1 MELRHLKYFVALAE
15 ELNFSRAAERVGI
28 AQPPFSTQIR
38 DLEIELGVTL
48 FERTKRRVQITKAGK
63 IFLAEVK
70 LVMQQVNVAVAAVQK
85 AGKGESGQLIVGFN
99 NAASYSVLPDVLKQ
113 FYSKYPDAEILLK
126 ELTTSQQLANLKNG
140 QIDVGLQCLP
150 INSSGIKVI
159 DSSGLVTVFIRA
171 ELLMIALPI
180 KHPLAKSPM
189 ITFQM
194 LEKEL
199 FILPPPQN
207 GDGLYYQI
215 SGLFRESKFLPKR
228 TQQVLELP
236 TIVNLVASGIGIAI
250 VPSSLQNLQKEG
262 VVYKF
267 LAESQTEI
275 KLGAVWRINHIPPL
289 LSSFLRSIEEII
301 LGKVE
306 TEGLSFNSID
316 RLDLD
321 LIELN

>member
-1 MELRHLKYFVALAE
+1 MELRHLKYFVTLAE

-28 AQPPFSTQIR
+28 AQPPFSKQIR

-48 FERTKRRVQITKAGK
+48 FERTKRRVQITKAGR
-63 IFLAEVK
+63 IFLTEVK

-113 FYSKYPDAEILLK
+113 FYDRYPDAEIVLK

-140 QIDVGLQCLP
+140 QIDIGLQCLP
-150 INSSGIKVI
+150 LNSSGIKVI
-159 DSSGLVTVFIRA
+159 DSSGLVTVSIRE
-171 ELLMIALPI
+171 ELLMIALPV
-180 KHPLAKSPM
+180 KHPLAKSS
-189 ITFQM
+189 TVNFQM
-194 LEKEL
+194 LENEL
-199 FILPPPQN
+199 FILPPPQI
-207 GDGLYYQI
+207 GEGLYHQI
-215 SGLFRESKFLPKR
+215 SKLFRESKFLPKR

-236 TIVNLVASGIGIAI
+236 TIVNLVASGIGISI
-250 VPSSLQNLQKEG
+250 VPSSLQSLQRTG
-262 VVYKF
+262 VVYRP
-267 LAESQTEI
+267 LIESQTEI

-301 LGKVE
+301 LE
-306 TEGLSFNSID
+306 NMENDQLSFNLSNC
-316 RLDLD
+316 LDLD